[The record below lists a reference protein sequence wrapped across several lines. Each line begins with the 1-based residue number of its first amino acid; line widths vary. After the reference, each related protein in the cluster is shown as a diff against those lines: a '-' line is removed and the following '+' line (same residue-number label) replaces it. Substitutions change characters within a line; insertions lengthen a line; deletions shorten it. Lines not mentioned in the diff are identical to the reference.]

1 MMGCNSVVFVTK
13 SPDETVNI
21 GRMVG
26 ERLVAGSVVTLWG
39 EMGAGKTTIT
49 RGIAY
54 GLGIPRQIPI
64 TSPTFTMI
72 NEYDGRLKL
81 YHIDLY
87 RISSVD
93 ELDTLPLREIIH
105 GEDGVVVIE
114 WPEKLEIYLPE
125 SRLDIMLDFVSDN
138 ERLITL
144 KGVVP
149 DGLFEETHY

>member
-49 RGIAY
+49 RGIAH

-114 WPEKLEIYLPE
+114 WPEKLKIYLPE